1 MKIETMSRAL
11 IVIGA
16 LVMLYARKAMP
27 IALSGA
33 DVVNIHLMSERQNT
47 LMLGGLMFFTGI
59 VLFAVFK
66 MKQTK
71 EDAEKEEKQ
80 QQVRVER
87 TKAAIQNT
95 SEGAIHATKSMLDQ
109 LESGKLSIAVR
120 LIGGVVCGGI
130 LAFNLPSLVLLSIPT
145 LTDLDFRSNVWIA
158 IGIAAFVISIAY
170 AFLGAGT
177 KKTAMRLVV
186 IAVISVLAHQAIQW
200 DASSVREDCFN
211 DAVLTDHCREI
222 RFGTKRDGSR

>member
-33 DVVNIHLMSERQNT
+33 DVVNIQLMSERQNT
-47 LMLGGLMFFTGI
+47 LMLGGLIFFAGI

-71 EDAEKEEKQ
+71 EDAEREEKQ

-130 LAFNLPSLVLLSIPT
+130 LAFNLPSVVLLSIPT
-145 LTDLDFRSNVWIA
+145 LTDPDFRTIWIA
-158 IGIAAFVISIAY
+158 IGTAAFVAAIAY

-177 KKTAMRLVV
+177 KKTVMRLVV
-186 IAVISVLAHQAIQW
+186 IAVISVVAHQAIQW
-200 DASSVREDCFN
+200 DVSSVREDCFN

-222 RFGTKRDGSR
+222 RFGTNRDGSR